1 MIPCERRAKV
11 SDMKNLIVFCV
22 VLLLLALNCL
32 AAPLQLSGGSGRSI
46 LGSIDSNN
54 NTNQTNSS
62 NGADLWGWGKLP
74 LGYSLNATG
83 KLIANPVYDNGLVT
97 VSPQSLR

>member
-1 MIPCERRAKV
+1 MIPRERRAKV

-62 NGADLWGWGKLP
+62 NRGGSLGLGEAAPRLFIECHREADSK
-74 LGYSLNATG
+74 S
-83 KLIANPVYDNGLVT
+83 GL
-97 VSPQSLR
+97 R